1 MVEVIVMNGNFV
13 RIGGNE
19 IPKVLVV
26 RRFMKYDYSIMEY
39 VLTSLS
45 GNCTKVKN
53 IRGYMLATLYNAP
66 ATIENYYQA
75 EVNHD
80 MYGFD

>member
-1 MVEVIVMNGNFV
+1 
-13 RIGGNE
+13 
-19 IPKVLVV
+19 
-26 RRFMKYDYSIMEY
+26 MKYDYSIMEY

-53 IRGYMLATLYNAP
+53 IRGYMLATLYNTP

-75 EVNHD
+75 EVNYD
-80 MYGFD
+80 MHGFD